1 MWNLIV
7 SIHKV
12 EPNVCAVSRWKWISC
27 QRKRTNH
34 LHPLQSL
41 HLKIQCFLS
50 YVLYRVTQEPYD
62 TDLMA
67 KDFLMQFSGLA
78 LTIGQPLVF
87 QFQDKKLLGLSVK
100 ALEAVDPAAAI
111 SDKAEPKATVFGRLL
126 GNSTVQFEKAEMS
139 SVNLV
144 GKSKGWVRSNDKA
157 KLPWNNFFFTRF
169 R

>member
-1 MWNLIV
+1 
-7 SIHKV
+7 
-12 EPNVCAVSRWKWISC
+12 
-27 QRKRTNH
+27 
-34 LHPLQSL
+34 
-41 HLKIQCFLS
+41 
-50 YVLYRVTQEPYD
+50 
-62 TDLMA
+62 
-67 KDFLMQFSGLA
+67 MQFSGLA

-144 GKSKGWVRSNDKA
+144 GKSKGWVKSNDNV
-157 KLPWNNFFFTRF
+157 KLPWNNFFLFRF